1 MQKSYRHTPEL
12 RQVVDGFWEVIPPL
26 WRSIQAHIRQAAIER
41 YQIREEQFHLLR
53 HIRRG
58 QNSVSL
64 LAQTRGIS
72 RPAVSQSVD
81 LLVRRGLVIRTVDE
95 HDRRHIR
102 LDLSPSGSDLMESLL
117 EDTRLWLM
125 GRFASLPP
133 HELQELIR
141 SFESLRLLIKE

>member
-1 MQKSYRHTPEL
+1 MPTSHPQKPEL
-12 RQVVDGFWEVIPPL
+12 RQAVDGFWEVIPPL

-58 QNSVSL
+58 YNSVSL

-81 LLVRRGLVIRTVDE
+81 LLVRRGLVVRTVDE

-102 LDLSPSGSDLMESLL
+102 LDLSQSGSDLMESLL

-133 HELQELIR
+133 RKLQELT
-141 SFESLRLLIKE
+141 STFESLRHLSKE